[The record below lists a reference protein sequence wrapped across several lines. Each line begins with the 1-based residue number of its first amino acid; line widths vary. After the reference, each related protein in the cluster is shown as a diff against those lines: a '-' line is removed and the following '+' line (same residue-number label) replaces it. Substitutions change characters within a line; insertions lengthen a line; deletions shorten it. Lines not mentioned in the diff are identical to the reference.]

1 MMRKVILE
9 IKLGKYTILK
19 LDGPIPSRNHTKYLI
34 DEREFAIVPIY
45 DAPNCIAVEFIDGFS
60 FEDKE
65 VELK

>member
-19 LDGPIPSRNHTKYLI
+19 LDGPIPRQNHNKYLI

-45 DAPNCIAVEFIDGFS
+45 DALNCIAVESTDGFT
-60 FEDKE
+60 FEGKE
-65 VELK
+65 VEFK